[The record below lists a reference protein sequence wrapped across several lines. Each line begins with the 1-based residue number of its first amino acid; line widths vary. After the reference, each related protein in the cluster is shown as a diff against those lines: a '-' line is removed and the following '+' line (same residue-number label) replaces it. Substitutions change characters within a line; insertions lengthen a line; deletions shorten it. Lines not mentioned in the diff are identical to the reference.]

1 MKLESFYFGYV
12 TREDV
17 FTGGFDAIIGLAFPT
32 MANTGV
38 EPFFDAMMR
47 EGILESNLF
56 AFYMGMNPIN
66 DESELT
72 FGYFDSQRYTGDMN
86 RHPVIDE
93 LFWSLNL
100 EDVLIDGVSL
110 GLCGEK

>member
-1 MKLESFYFGYV
+1 
-12 TREDV
+12 
-17 FTGGFDAIIGLAFPT
+17 
-32 MANTGV
+32 MAEPGI

-47 EGILESNLF
+47 EGILDSNIF

-72 FGYFDSQRYTGDMN
+72 FGYFDTQRYTGDMN
-86 RHPVIDE
+86 RHLVIDE

-110 GLCGEK
+110 GLCGDKQCMITPDSGTSLITFPDWAFNSF